1 MSMKRVVA
9 ISILVLSAC
18 SRDQPASVAHDPP
31 AATVSQPKA
40 ETELTTVKLSP
51 EAIKRLGIETEVAQ
65 VQDAAGTRT
74 VGGDVVVPEGR
85 RVQVTAPVAGTLVS
99 AIARAGATVADG
111 ASLFRIAP
119 INPAERDQAAEA
131 RRAVDAAQAEEQ
143 VARQR
148 LQRLEQLLKDG
159 ATSMRAV
166 EEARA
171 QLQVATAALNAAR
184 ERLKTI
190 GQTTVGSGDVMIRAP
205 FAGTILSVS
214 AAEGQTVASSAAL
227 AEIAQVTTLWV
238 KVPLYAGDAND
249 VDATKPASVMTLG
262 SPRSPRSAVRIT
274 APPTANPAAA
284 SIDLFYEVKGTG
296 ETPLR
301 PGERVTVQLPL
312 KTTERG
318 LVVPDRA
325 VLYDISGGTWVYED
339 RGGGTFAR
347 RRIEVARYSGNVALV
362 TRGIDSGTRV
372 VTAGAAELFGTEFGA
387 GH

>member
-1 MSMKRVVA
+1 MKRVVA
-9 ISILVLSAC
+9 LSILVLSAC
-18 SRDQPASVAHDPP
+18 SREQPASVAHEPP

-40 ETELTTVKLSP
+40 EAELTTVKLSP
-51 EAIKRLGIETEVAQ
+51 EAIKRLGVETEVAQ

-74 VGGDVVVPEGR
+74 VGGDIIVPEGR
-85 RVQVTAPVAGTLVS
+85 RVQVTAPIAGTLVS
-99 AIARAGATVADG
+99 AAARAGATVADG

-131 RRAVDAAQAEEQ
+131 RRGVEATQAEEQ

-148 LQRLEQLLKDG
+148 VQRLEQLLKDG
-159 ATSMRAV
+159 ATSTRAV

-171 QLQVATAALNAAR
+171 QLEVATAALNAAR
-184 ERLKTI
+184 ERLKAI
-190 GQTTVGSGDVMIRAP
+190 GQTTVGSQGDVMIRAP

-214 AAEGQTVASSAAL
+214 AAEGQTVASSAPL

-238 KVPLYAGDAND
+238 KVPLYAGDAEGI
-249 VDATKPASVMTLG
+249 DAAKPAAVTTLG
-262 SPRSPRSAVRIT
+262 SSRSPRPAVRIT
-274 APPTANPAAA
+274 APPTANPTSA

-296 ETPLR
+296 DTPLR

-318 LVVPDRA
+318 LVVSDRA

-339 RGGGTFAR
+339 RGGGTYAR
-347 RRIEVARYSGNVALV
+347 RRIEIATHSGSLV
-362 TRGIDSGTRV
+362 VIARGIEPGTRV

>member
-1 MSMKRVVA
+1 MKRVLA
-9 ISILVLSAC
+9 LILLIVPAC
-18 SRDQPASVAHDPP
+18 SREQPASVAHEP

-51 EAIKRLGIETEVAQ
+51 EAMKRLGIETEVAQ

-74 VGGDVVVPEGR
+74 VGGDIIVPEGK
-85 RVQVTAPVAGTLVS
+85 RVQVTAPVAGTLSS
-99 AIARAGATVADG
+99 AIVGAGATVAAG
-111 ASLFRIAP
+111 AALFRLAP

-131 RRAVDAAQAEEQ
+131 RRGVEAAQAEEQ
-143 VARQR
+143 LARQR

-171 QLQVATAALNAAR
+171 QLEVATATLNAAR

-190 GQTTVGSGDVMIRAP
+190 GQTTVGSGDLLIRAP

-214 AAEGQTVASSAAL
+214 AAEGQTVSSSAPL
-227 AEIAQVTTLWV
+227 AEIAQVSTLWV
-238 KVPLYAGDAND
+238 KVPLYAGDASA
-249 VDATKPASVMTLG
+249 VDPSKPAFVTTLG
-262 SPRSPRSAVRIT
+262 SSRSARPAVRIT
-274 APPTANPAAA
+274 APPTANPTSA
-284 SIDLFYEVKGTG
+284 SVDLFYEVQGSG

-312 KTTERG
+312 KATERG

-339 RGGGTFAR
+339 RGNGIYAR
-347 RRIEVARYSGNVALV
+347 RRIEIARHAGNLAVVAR
-362 TRGIDSGTRV
+362 GIEPGTRV

>member
-1 MSMKRVVA
+1 MKRVLTLLFLIVP
-9 ISILVLSAC
+9 AC
-18 SRDQPASVAHDPP
+18 SREQPAPAAHQP

-74 VGGDVVVPEGR
+74 VGGDIIVPEGK
-85 RVQVTAPVAGTLVS
+85 RVQVTAPVAGTLSS
-99 AIARAGATVADG
+99 AIVGAGATVAAG
-111 ASLFRIAP
+111 AALFRLAP

-131 RRAVDAAQAEEQ
+131 RRGVEAAQAEEQ
-143 VARQR
+143 LARQR

-171 QLQVATAALNAAR
+171 QLEVATATLNAAR

-190 GQTTVGSGDVMIRAP
+190 GQTTVGSGDLLIRAP

-214 AAEGQTVASSAAL
+214 AAEGQTVSSSAPL
-227 AEIAQVTTLWV
+227 AEIAQVSTLWV
-238 KVPLYAGDAND
+238 KVPLYAGDASA
-249 VDATKPASVMTLG
+249 VDPSKPALVTTLG
-262 SPRSPRSAVRIT
+262 SSRSARPAVRIT
-274 APPTANPAAA
+274 APPTANPTSA
-284 SIDLFYEVKGTG
+284 SVDLFYEVHGSG

-312 KTTERG
+312 KATERG

-339 RGGGTFAR
+339 RGNGIYAR
-347 RRIEVARYSGNVALV
+347 RRIDIARHAGNLAVVAR
-362 TRGIDSGTRV
+362 GIEPGIRV

>member
-1 MSMKRVVA
+1 MKRVVA
-9 ISILVLSAC
+9 LSLLLLSAC
-18 SRDQPASVAHDPP
+18 SREQPAPVAHDPP

-40 ETELTTVKLSP
+40 ETDLTTVTLSP
-51 EAIKRLGIETEVAQ
+51 EAIRRLGIETEVAQ

-74 VGGDVVVPEGR
+74 VGGDIVVPEGR

-99 AIARAGATVADG
+99 AIARAGTSVADG
-111 ASLFRIAP
+111 AALFTLAP
-119 INPAERDQAAEA
+119 INPAERDQGAEA
-131 RRAVDAAQAEEQ
+131 RRAVDAAQAEQQ

-148 LQRLEQLLKDG
+148 VQRLEQLLKDG

-171 QLQVATAALNAAR
+171 QLEVASAALNAAR
-184 ERLKTI
+184 ERLKAI
-190 GQTTVGSGDVMIRAP
+190 GQTTVGAQGEVMIRAP
-205 FAGTILSVS
+205 FAGTILAVS
-214 AAEGQTVASSAAL
+214 AAEGQTVAASAPL
-227 AEIAQVTTLWV
+227 AEIAQVSTLWV
-238 KVPLYAGDAND
+238 KVPLYAGDAD
-249 VDATKPASVMTLG
+249 AVDGGKPASVTTLG
-262 SPRSPRSAVRIT
+262 SPRSPRTATPIT

-284 SIDLFYEVKGTG
+284 SVDLFYQLQGG
-296 ETPLR
+296 ETALR

-339 RGGGTFAR
+339 RGGGAYAR
-347 RRIEVARYSGNVALV
+347 RRIEIARHSGNLALV
-362 TRGIDSGTRV
+362 TRGIDPGTRV

>member
-1 MSMKRVVA
+1 MKR
-9 ISILVLSAC
+9 ILALILLIVPAC
-18 SRDQPASVAHDPP
+18 SREQPAPVAHEP

-51 EAIKRLGIETEVAQ
+51 DAMKRLGIETEVAQ

-74 VGGDVVVPEGR
+74 VGGDIIVPEGK
-85 RVQVTAPVAGTLVS
+85 RVQVTAPVAGTLSS
-99 AIARAGATVADG
+99 AIVGAGATVAAG
-111 ASLFRIAP
+111 AALFRLAP

-131 RRAVDAAQAEEQ
+131 RRGVEAAQAEEQ
-143 VARQR
+143 LARQR

-171 QLQVATAALNAAR
+171 QLEVATATLNAAR

-190 GQTTVGSGDVMIRAP
+190 GQTTVGSGDLLIRAP

-214 AAEGQTVASSAAL
+214 AAEGQTVSSSAPL
-227 AEIAQVTTLWV
+227 AEIAQVSTLWV
-238 KVPLYAGDAND
+238 KVPLYAGDASA
-249 VDATKPASVMTLG
+249 VDPSKPAFVTTLG
-262 SPRSPRSAVRIT
+262 SSRLARPAVRIT
-274 APPTANPAAA
+274 APPTANPTSA
-284 SIDLFYEVKGTG
+284 SVDLFYEVQGSG

-312 KTTERG
+312 KATERG

-325 VLYDISGGTWVYED
+325 VLYDINGGTWVYED
-339 RGGGTFAR
+339 RGNGIYAR
-347 RRIEVARYSGNVALV
+347 RRIDIARHAGNLAVVAR
-362 TRGIDSGTRV
+362 GIEPGTRV

>member
-1 MSMKRVVA
+1 MKRIVA
-9 ISILVLSAC
+9 LSILVLAAC
-18 SRDQPASVAHDPP
+18 SREQPASVAHDPP
-31 AATVSQPKA
+31 ATVSQPKA
-40 ETELTTVKLSP
+40 ETDLTTVTLSP
-51 EAIKRLGIETEVAQ
+51 EAIRRLGIETEVVR
-65 VQDAAGTRT
+65 VQDAAATRT
-74 VGGDVVVPEGR
+74 VGGDIVVPEGR

-99 AIARAGATVADG
+99 AIARAGTTVAEG
-111 ASLFRIAP
+111 AALFRIAP
-119 INPAERDQAAEA
+119 LNPAERDQSAEA
-131 RRAVDAAQAEEQ
+131 RRAVEAAQAEEH

-148 LQRLEQLLKDG
+148 VQRLEQLLKDG

-171 QLQVATAALNAAR
+171 QLEVAVAGLNAAR
-184 ERLKTI
+184 ERLTGI
-190 GQTTVGSGDVMIRAP
+190 GQTTVGSQGDVTIRAP

-214 AAEGQTVASSAAL
+214 AAEGQTVSASAPL

-238 KVPLYAGDAND
+238 KVPLYAGDAAA
-249 VDATKPASVMTLG
+249 VDAATPAAVTTLG
-262 SPRSPRSAVRIT
+262 SPRSPRPAVRIT
-274 APPTANPAAA
+274 APPTANPTAA

-318 LVVPDRA
+318 LVVSDRA

-339 RGGGTFAR
+339 RGAGVFAR
-347 RRIEVARYSGNVALV
+347 RRIEVARHTGSLAVIA
-362 TRGIDSGTRV
+362 RGIEPGTKV

>member
-1 MSMKRVVA
+1 MPQA
-9 ISILVLSAC
+9 
-18 SRDQPASVAHDPP
+18 PAPS
-31 AATVSQPKA
+31 AATSSCRKENGYRSRHRSRA
-40 ETELTTVKLSP
+40 
-51 EAIKRLGIETEVAQ
+51 RC
-65 VQDAAGTRT
+65 
-74 VGGDVVVPEGR
+74 R
-85 RVQVTAPVAGTLVS
+85 RRSYG
-99 AIARAGATVADG
+99 AGATVAAG
-111 ASLFRIAP
+111 AALFRLAP

-131 RRAVDAAQAEEQ
+131 RRGVEAAQAEEQ
-143 VARQR
+143 LARQR

-171 QLQVATAALNAAR
+171 QLEVATATLNAAR

-190 GQTTVGSGDVMIRAP
+190 GQTTVGSGDLLIRAP

-214 AAEGQTVASSAAL
+214 AAEGQTVSSSAPL
-227 AEIAQVTTLWV
+227 AEIAQVSTLWV
-238 KVPLYAGDAND
+238 KVPLYAGDASA
-249 VDATKPASVMTLG
+249 VDPSKPAFVTTLG
-262 SPRSPRSAVRIT
+262 SSRSARPAVRIT
-274 APPTANPAAA
+274 APPTANPTSA
-284 SIDLFYEVKGTG
+284 SVDLFYEVQGSG

-312 KTTERG
+312 KATERG

-339 RGGGTFAR
+339 RGNGIYAR
-347 RRIEVARYSGNVALV
+347 RRIEIARHAGNLAVVAR
-362 TRGIDSGTRV
+362 GIEPGTRV

>member
-1 MSMKRVVA
+1 MKR
-9 ISILVLSAC
+9 ILALILLIVPAC
-18 SRDQPASVAHDPP
+18 SREQPAPVAHEP

-51 EAIKRLGIETEVAQ
+51 EAMKRLGIETEVAQ
-65 VQDAAGTRT
+65 VRDAAGTRT
-74 VGGDVVVPEGR
+74 VGGDIIVPEGK
-85 RVQVTAPVAGTLVS
+85 RVQVTAPVAGTLSS
-99 AIARAGATVADG
+99 AIVSAGATVAAG
-111 ASLFRIAP
+111 AALFRLAP

-131 RRAVDAAQAEEQ
+131 RRGVEAAQAEEQ
-143 VARQR
+143 LARQR

-171 QLQVATAALNAAR
+171 QLQVATATLNAAG

-190 GQTTVGSGDVMIRAP
+190 GQTTVGSGDLLIRAP

-214 AAEGQTVASSAAL
+214 AAEGQTVSSSAPL
-227 AEIAQVTTLWV
+227 AEIAQVSTLWV
-238 KVPLYAGDAND
+238 KVPLYAGDASA
-249 VDATKPASVMTLG
+249 VDPSKPALVTTLG
-262 SPRSPRSAVRIT
+262 SSRLARPAVRIT
-274 APPTANPAAA
+274 APPTANPTSA
-284 SIDLFYEVKGTG
+284 SVDLFYEVQGSG

-312 KTTERG
+312 KATERG

-325 VLYDISGGTWVYED
+325 VLYDINGGTWVYED
-339 RGGGTFAR
+339 RGNGIYAR
-347 RRIEVARYSGNVALV
+347 RRIDIARHAGNLAVVAR
-362 TRGIDSGTRV
+362 GIEPGTRV

>member
-1 MSMKRVVA
+1 MKWIVALVIVV
-9 ISILVLSAC
+9 LPAC
-18 SRDQPASVAHDPP
+18 SREQPSSVAHDPP

-40 ETELTTVKLSP
+40 ESDLTTVTLSP
-51 EAIKRLGIETEVAQ
+51 QAIERLGIETAVVQ

-74 VGGDVVVPEGR
+74 VGGDIVVPEGR

-99 AIARAGATVADG
+99 AIARAGTTVADG
-111 ASLFRIAP
+111 AALFTLAP
-119 INPAERDQAAEA
+119 INPAERDQGAEA

-171 QLQVATAALNAAR
+171 QLEVASAALNAAR
-184 ERLKTI
+184 ERLKA
-190 GQTTVGSGDVMIRAP
+190 GQTTVGSQGEVVIRTP
-205 FAGTILSVS
+205 FAGMILAVS
-214 AAEGQTVASSAAL
+214 AAEGQTVAASAPL
-227 AEIAQVTTLWV
+227 AEIAQVSTLWV
-238 KVPLYAGDAND
+238 KVPLYAGDASTID
-249 VDATKPASVMTLG
+249 TTKPASVTTLG
-262 SPRSPRSAVRIT
+262 SAQSPRTAVRIT
-274 APPTANPAAA
+274 APPTANPTSA
-284 SIDLFYEVKGTG
+284 SVDLFYQLQGGG
-296 ETPLR
+296 ETALR

-325 VLYDISGGTWVYED
+325 VLYDINGGAWVYED
-339 RGGGTFAR
+339 RGGGTYAR
-347 RRIEVARYSGNVALV
+347 RRIEIARHSGTLAVVA
-362 TRGIDSGTRV
+362 RGIDPGIRV